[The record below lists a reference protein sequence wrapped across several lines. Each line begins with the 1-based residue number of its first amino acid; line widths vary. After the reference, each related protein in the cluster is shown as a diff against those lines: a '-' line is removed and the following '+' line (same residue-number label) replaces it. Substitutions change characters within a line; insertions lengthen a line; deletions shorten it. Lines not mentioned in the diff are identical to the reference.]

1 MSAMSGAGKSPSM
14 PAGRAAALF
23 SYVVH
28 GVKRSAFASAA
39 PSSRY
44 SVKCPTGDTST
55 SWPKSAVAPATKRF
69 LTIETMPEWLSRS
82 LPVFALMQKMKAS
95 IIATAAHERSAHARR
110 ERRGRFEPSRSS
122 LVVAFDSSMVCE
134 LLRVGVPA
142 FLFVMRDCVFM
153 VCDSIKS
160 VGYGRNGQGFRYH

>member
-1 MSAMSGAGKSPSM
+1 MSGAGKSPSM
-14 PAGRAAALF
+14 PAGCAVAFL
-23 SYVVH
+23 SNVVH

-55 SWPKSAVAPATKRF
+55 SWPKSAVAPSTKRF

-95 IIATAAHERSAHARR
+95 IIATAAHESSAHARR
-110 ERRGRFEPSRSS
+110 EMRGRFEFSRSS
-122 LVVAFDSSMVCE
+122 LATAFDSSMTCE
-134 LLRVGVPA
+134 LSRMGVSA
-142 FLFVMRDCVFM
+142 LLFVMRDCVFM